1 MKKHVLSIWV
11 ENQAGVLSRVSALFG
26 EAKLNIESL
35 AVGVSEKEG
44 VSRITI
50 VTEGTDEAVDSIIAR
65 MNQIASLIKIREIS
79 KDESVL
85 RELALIMVDAP
96 EDRRPAIINIVDIF
110 RAQIVDVSLYTMTVE
125 ASGDQDK
132 IQALADLLKPFGVRE
147 IVRTGVIAIDRGIR
161 RPVE

>member
-1 MKKHVLSIWV
+1 MKKHILSIWV
-11 ENQAGVLSRVSALFG
+11 ENQTGVLSRVSAIFS
-26 EAKLNIESL
+26 EASLNIESL
-35 AVGVSEKEG
+35 AVGVTEKIS

-50 VTEGTDEAVDSIIAR
+50 VTEGSDEVVAAIISK
-65 MNQIASLIKIREIS
+65 MNQIANLIKVREITRG
-79 KDESVL
+79 ESVL

-132 IQALADLLKPFGVRE
+132 IQALVDLLMPFGVRE

-161 RPVE
+161 RPLE

>member
-1 MKKHVLSIWV
+1 MKKHILSIWV
-11 ENQAGVLSRVSALFG
+11 ENQAGVLSRISALFG
-26 EAKLNIESL
+26 EASLNIESL
-35 AVGVSEKEG
+35 AVGVTEKIS

-50 VTEGTDEAVDSIIAR
+50 VMEGSDEVVDAIVSKMNKIANLIKVREITEG
-65 MNQIASLIKIREIS
+65 
-79 KDESVL
+79 ESVL

-125 ASGDQDK
+125 ASGAQEK
-132 IQALADLLKPFGVRE
+132 IHALVDLLRPFGIRE
-147 IVRTGVIAIDRGIR
+147 IVRTGIIAIDRGTR